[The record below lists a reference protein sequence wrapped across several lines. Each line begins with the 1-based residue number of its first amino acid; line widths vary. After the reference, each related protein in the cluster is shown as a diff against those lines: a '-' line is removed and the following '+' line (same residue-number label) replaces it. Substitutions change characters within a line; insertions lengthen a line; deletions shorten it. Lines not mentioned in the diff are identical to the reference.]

1 LKHPVVEVMAKKNEK
16 SGRYGPGFLVTA
28 AFIGPGTVTTCSI
41 AGARF
46 GFSLIYTLVFAVFAA
61 FILQEMVGRL
71 SLATGKG
78 VAESLRT
85 YSDNK
90 SINVVM
96 VIIILSAITIG
107 CAAYEAGNIIGGAMG
122 LELLT
127 HIDKKWWSL
136 IITVIASIVL
146 LQGKPR
152 FIERFLI
159 GLVFIMSLAFIGNMI
174 IIAPPLPKMLTGFIP
189 SVPQGSLVIIISLIG
204 TTVVP
209 YNLFLHS
216 AAVKGKW
223 SSLKDISFLRKDL
236 LLAIVLGGFISASI
250 VITSSVAFYGSGKG
264 ITGASDLAM
273 QLQPLF
279 GKMSEWLFAVGFFA
293 AGMSSAL
300 TAPYAAA
307 FATSGALGWKEGLSS
322 VRFKS
327 TWAAVLFIG
336 FIVSIFD
343 LKPLSVIVFA
353 QFTNGLI
360 LPIAAILVLLM
371 LNRKKIL
378 GEGANNRVQN
388 LVGLF
393 VVAIVVIIGL
403 WAIIR
408 LFIK

>member
-1 LKHPVVEVMAKKNEK
+1 MAKKNEK
-16 SGRYGPGFLVTA
+16 TGRYGPGFLVTA

-46 GFSLIYTLVFAVFAA
+46 GYSLIYTLVFAVFAA

-71 SLATGKG
+71 SLASGKG

-90 SINVVM
+90 SVNILL

-107 CAAYEAGNIIGGAMG
+107 CAAYEAGNIIGGALG
-122 LELLT
+122 LELLSSVSKT
-127 HIDKKWWSL
+127 WWSL

-146 LQGKPR
+146 LQSKPR

-174 IIAPPLPKMLTGFIP
+174 IISPSLPKILAGFIP
-189 SVPQGSLVIIISLIG
+189 SVPHDSLVIIISLIG

-223 SSLKDISFLRKDL
+223 NSLKDISFLRKDL
-236 LLAIVLGGFISASI
+236 LLAIILGGIISASI
-250 VITSSVAFYGSGKG
+250 VITSSSAFFGSGKE
-264 ITGASDLAM
+264 IAGASDLAV

-279 GKMSEWLFAVGFFA
+279 GKMSEWLFAIGFFA

-307 FATSGALGWKEGLSS
+307 FATSGALGWKGGTSS
-322 VRFKS
+322 WKFKV
-327 TWAAVLFIG
+327 TWSVVLLIG

-360 LPIAAILVLLM
+360 LPIAAILILFM
-371 LNRKKIL
+371 LNRKKVI
-378 GEGANNRVQN
+378 GKAANTKIQN
-388 LVGLF
+388 IVGII
-393 VVAIVVIIGL
+393 IVIIVTIIGL
-403 WAIIR
+403 WGIFR